1 MDTSREI
8 DLTQVTPD
16 EDALLRR
23 LDYFQRS
30 GAVLA
35 PELARVVRAIRMRD
49 LRRSVR
55 APFDFV
61 TTSATRAPGP
71 F

>member
-1 MDTSREI
+1 MEI

-23 LDYFQRS
+23 LDYFESS

-35 PELARVVRAIRMRD
+35 PELQRVARAIRVRD

-61 TTSATRAPGP
+61 TATPTRVPGP

>member
-1 MDTSREI
+1 MEI

-23 LDYFQRS
+23 LAYFESS

-35 PELARVVRAIRMRD
+35 PELARVAAAIRVRD

-55 APFDFV
+55 LPFDFV
-61 TTSATRAPGP
+61 TATPVRTPGP

>member
-1 MDTSREI
+1 MDIDLEI

-23 LDYFQRS
+23 LDYFERS

-35 PELARVVRAIRMRD
+35 PELGRVARAIRVRD
-49 LRRSVR
+49 LRRAVR

-61 TTSATRAPGP
+61 TTSSTRAPGP

>member
-1 MDTSREI
+1 MEI

-23 LDYFQRS
+23 LDFFQRS

-35 PELARVVRAIRMRD
+35 PELERVARAIRVRD
-49 LRRSVR
+49 LRRAVR

-61 TTSATRAPGP
+61 TTAPTWAPGP

>member
-1 MDTSREI
+1 MEI
-8 DLTQVTPD
+8 DLTQVTPT

-23 LDYFQRS
+23 LDYFERQ

-35 PELARVVRAIRMRD
+35 PELDRVARAIRLRD

-61 TTSATRAPGP
+61 TATPVRSG
-71 F
+71 

>member
-1 MDTSREI
+1 MEI
-8 DLTQVTPD
+8 DLTQVTPT

-23 LDYFQRS
+23 LDYFERQ

-35 PELARVVRAIRMRD
+35 PALDGVARAIGLRD

-55 APFDFV
+55 PPFDFV
-61 TTSATRAPGP
+61 TVTPVRSD
-71 F
+71 

>member
-1 MDTSREI
+1 MDI

-35 PELARVVRAIRMRD
+35 PELDRVARAIRVRD

-61 TTSATRAPGP
+61 TATPTRAPGP